1 MKFKY
6 NVMFV
11 SPIGGKNHILKFANI
26 ESIWCKDFIQ
36 EKYSGHIEAL
46 KKVYWRILTQYCNTL
61 Y

>member
-1 MKFKY
+1 
-6 NVMFV
+6 MFV